1 MNWNGAVDTDLPGPG
16 AEGLSH
22 GDVRHAWRT
31 GGPPV
36 VQRLGP
42 LCRPGREGG
51 HTGNDRS
58 VTRVGFN
65 NSATMARLTQGQNKN
80 NMYLLAVILVIK
92 MRTWRFS
99 LFRLTLHFVSDFL
112 VSSQCTKYLIKYI
125 LRYYRQTTF
134 LQGGPRV
141 TKFYGKCWYS
151 SLFQGL
157 SCAMWQKR
165 CLNVKGLHPV
175 TVAKTKCFSAT
186 SSHHHND

>member
-1 MNWNGAVDTDLPGPG
+1 MDTDLPGPG

-80 NMYLLAVILVIK
+80 NVPAGSYSGDK
-92 MRTWRFS
+92 NENFS
-99 LFRLTLHFVSDFL
+99 LPFSTL
-112 VSSQCTKYLIKYI
+112 
-125 LRYYRQTTF
+125 LR
-134 LQGGPRV
+134 V
-141 TKFYGKCWYS
+141 
-151 SLFQGL
+151 
-157 SCAMWQKR
+157 
-165 CLNVKGLHPV
+165 
-175 TVAKTKCFSAT
+175 
-186 SSHHHND
+186 